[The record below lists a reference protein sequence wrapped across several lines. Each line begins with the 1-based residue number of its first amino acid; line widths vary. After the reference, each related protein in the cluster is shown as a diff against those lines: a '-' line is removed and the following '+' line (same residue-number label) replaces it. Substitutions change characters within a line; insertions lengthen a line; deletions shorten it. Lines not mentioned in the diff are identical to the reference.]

1 MKKNKIRTF
10 SLLLVFSLMLCSL
23 ATAYADENTSFV
35 EDVTN
40 ILIVGQDNDNLG
52 GIEKNGNADGEII
65 LSVNNKTGKIFL
77 TSIAR
82 DTVLSTDTVGGGT
95 KATLIYHYD
104 GIEAL
109 ENAIELSLGIHI
121 DHHLI
126 FNYLS
131 VIDIIDSLGGVDL
144 ELYDTEIS
152 TTNGKIQQ
160 MNQYLLELPAN
171 DGLIEQKAGMM
182 HLTGKQAAGFMRI
195 RISDQS
201 GNDFGR
207 TERNRNVLLALKDA
221 FFNKTPEEL
230 KSTLLIALPNVKTDF
245 TIKELLALTES
256 TTGFAD
262 YIFVSQ
268 CIPIEGSY
276 YGSEGYTHIDFDVN
290 SAFLQSTVY
299 GE

>member
-1 MKKNKIRTF
+1 MKRILIKTF
-10 SLLLVFSLMLCSL
+10 CLFLMLSFLLCSM
-23 ATAYADENTSFV
+23 AAAYADEDTAIGG
-35 EDVTN
+35 DVTN

-131 VIDIIDSLGGVDL
+131 VIDIVDSLGGVDL
-144 ELYDTEIS
+144 ELYDAEIS
-152 TTNGKIQQ
+152 MTNGKIQQ
-160 MNQYLLELPAN
+160 MNQALLDLPAN
-171 DGLIEQKAGMM
+171 DGLIEQKAGMI
-182 HLTGKQAAGFMRI
+182 HLTGKQTAGFMRV

-201 GNDFGR
+201 DNDFGR

-230 KSTLLIALPNVKTDF
+230 KSTLVIALPNVKTDY

-256 TTGFAD
+256 TAGFAD
-262 YIFVSQ
+262 YTFVSQ

-276 YGSEGYTHIDFDVN
+276 YGSEGYTHMDFDVN
-290 SAFLQSTVY
+290 SAFLQSTIY